1 MSLPLAP
8 RTHGNLL
15 CPRVV
20 GSRQRDP
27 PHPAGPADHPPP
39 QKLPSPKTPHRP
51 ETKKFTLKSPQTDG
65 AGLDT
70 NLGSC
75 KSKNAS
81 GHLFFCNAFFSSVE
95 ASTFFGVVFLQYF
108 FMILIP
114 CGRLFAS

>member
-20 GSRQRDP
+20 GSRLRDP
-27 PHPAGPADHPPP
+27 PHPAGPADPPPP
-39 QKLPSPKTPHRP
+39 QKLPRAKAPHLP
-51 ETKKFTLKSPQTDG
+51 ETKKLTLTLKLPQTDG

-75 KSKNAS
+75 KSENAPA
-81 GHLFFCNAFFSSVE
+81 L
-95 ASTFFGVVFLQYF
+95 
-108 FMILIP
+108 
-114 CGRLFAS
+114 

>member
-8 RTHGNLL
+8 RTHGNLQ

-39 QKLPSPKTPHRP
+39 QKLPRAKTPHRP
-51 ETKKFTLKSPQTDG
+51 ETKKYTLKSPQTDG

-81 GHLFFCNAFFSSVE
+81 GHLLFLQCLFSLVE
-95 ASTFFGVVFLQYF
+95 ASTFFWGGVFAIF
-108 FMILIP
+108 FMILNP